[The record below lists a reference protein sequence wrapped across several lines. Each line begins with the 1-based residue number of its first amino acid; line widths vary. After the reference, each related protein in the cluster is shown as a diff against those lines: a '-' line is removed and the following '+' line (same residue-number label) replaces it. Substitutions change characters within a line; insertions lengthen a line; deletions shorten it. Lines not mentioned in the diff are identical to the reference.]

1 MLSLVAVILLLYRSM
16 KLLEQIV
23 SLLSR
28 MDERARDMEGRAGND
43 RRPIQRGR
51 ADCASA
57 VCGVSPQD
65 ARLHPELEGVG
76 VLTSAAAVLADAIA
90 NTVFGQ

>member
-1 MLSLVAVILLLYRSM
+1 MLGFYIFSVLTALMLSLVAVILLLYRSM

-43 RRPIQRGR
+43 RRPIQ
-51 ADCASA
+51 
-57 VCGVSPQD
+57 P
-65 ARLHPELEGVG
+65 
-76 VLTSAAAVLADAIA
+76 
-90 NTVFGQ
+90 

>member
-28 MDERARDMEGRAGND
+28 IDERARDMEGRDGND
-43 RRPIQRGR
+43 RRPIQ
-51 ADCASA
+51 
-57 VCGVSPQD
+57 P
-65 ARLHPELEGVG
+65 
-76 VLTSAAAVLADAIA
+76 
-90 NTVFGQ
+90 